1 MTKGPGPLTLTTW
14 VHCPKKVHRLNSEYN
29 EKFLNEIFLELSPAC
44 TTLQKQPQE
53 LKESANSTSMHS
65 ASCVKL
71 LLFSEAAQRNEWIG
85 GRDAARAASLRGC
98 AVFRQGCSTTMSFLH
113 SHTITLDLPQHST
126 ASSSSLKK
134 CQERPQ
140 HTREPWGLIGRR
152 VRLLSWGRWGRAMA
166 GEDCMKNVQTVD
178 TYLYTI

>member
-1 MTKGPGPLTLTTW
+1 M
-14 VHCPKKVHRLNSEYN
+14 Y
-29 EKFLNEIFLELSPAC
+29 
-44 TTLQKQPQE
+44 
-53 LKESANSTSMHS
+53 
-65 ASCVKL
+65 
-71 LLFSEAAQRNEWIG
+71 SEAVP
-85 GRDAARAASLRGC
+85 L
-98 AVFRQGCSTTMSFLH
+98 VCSIYTMSFLH
-113 SHTITLDLPQHST
+113 SHTITLETPLPTSTAKHIQTSIYIQYT

-178 TYLYTI
+178 TYLYTRLSTIKIQLLGHPVHWVKYTNAKLRPQSGWCYPKTWDRFPSTTGGNHFRGLRAWTPWEWSPNSVRTSPSAQATYLLT